1 MKRPEGFDPRPPE
14 PEPTP
19 RTRRPARQP
28 RHAEPPAPGAEP
40 ARARTKTAA
49 TEPGSAPTTEGRV
62 PPVIGARLPAADADA
77 AATRRREREAR
88 QELRRAARERRRVER
103 DEVRRFT
110 RRTRHRRAIWWT
122 TGGIAAVF
130 AVAVSLAVFSPLL
143 ALRQIEITGTERIPP
158 EELHAVL
165 DEQLGTPLALV
176 DLDAVERE
184 LARFPLIRNYVTE
197 VVPPDTLVVRLQ
209 ERQPIA
215 LVQGDGA
222 FELVDPAGVVVQST
236 PERPPG
242 VPLLTLEGADTDSD
256 AFDWMIEVLLALPP
270 EVLAQ
275 VDSISAPSRD
285 SVTLDLAAS
294 EQRVL
299 WGSAADSDR
308 KAAVLA
314 RLIPLHAGS
323 GAGEYDV
330 SAERTAVFR
339 PD

>member
-1 MKRPEGFDPRPPE
+1 M
-14 PEPTP
+14 
-19 RTRRPARQP
+19 
-28 RHAEPPAPGAEP
+28 
-40 ARARTKTAA
+40 
-49 TEPGSAPTTEGRV
+49 
-62 PPVIGARLPAADADA
+62 LPDA
-77 AATRRREREAR
+77 AASRLREREAR
-88 QELRRAARERRRVER
+88 AALRRAARERARVER

-122 TGGIAAVF
+122 AGGIVAAF

-143 ALRQIEITGTERIPP
+143 ALREIRITGTERIPQ
-158 EELHAVL
+158 EQLHAVL

-184 LARFPLIRNYVTE
+184 LAEFPLIRNYVTE

-215 LVQGDGA
+215 LVQGDGG
-222 FELVDPAGVVVQST
+222 FDLVDPAGVVVQTT

-242 VPLLTLEGADTDSD
+242 VPLLTLPDGDLDS
-256 AFDWMIEVLLALPP
+256 AGFDWMVEVLLALPP

-285 SVTLDLAAS
+285 SVTLDLAGS

-299 WGSAADSDR
+299 WGSATDSDR

-314 RLIPLHAGS
+314 RLIPLHAGA

>member
-1 MKRPEGFDPRPPE
+1 MKRPEGFDPRPPQPE
-14 PEPTP
+14 ATPEPRRTVRSPRRTARAPKSSPQAEEPVPGRPVTP
-19 RTRRPARQP
+19 A
-28 RHAEPPAPGAEP
+28 PPAIG
-40 ARARTKTAA
+40 T
-49 TEPGSAPTTEGRV
+49 
-62 PPVIGARLPAADADA
+62 PVLPDA
-77 AATRRREREAR
+77 AASRLREREAR
-88 QELRRAARERRRVER
+88 AALRRAARERARVER

-122 TGGIAAVF
+122 AGGIVAAF

-143 ALRQIEITGTERIPP
+143 ALREIRITGTERIPQ
-158 EELHAVL
+158 EQLHAVL

-184 LARFPLIRNYVTE
+184 LAEFPLIRNYVTE

-215 LVQGDGA
+215 LVQGDGG
-222 FELVDPAGVVVQST
+222 FDLVDPAGVVVQTT

-242 VPLLTLEGADTDSD
+242 VPLLTLPDGDLDS
-256 AFDWMIEVLLALPP
+256 AGFDWMVEVLLALPP

-285 SVTLDLAAS
+285 SVTLDLAGS

-299 WGSAADSDR
+299 WGSATDSDR

-314 RLIPLHAGS
+314 RLIPLHAGA